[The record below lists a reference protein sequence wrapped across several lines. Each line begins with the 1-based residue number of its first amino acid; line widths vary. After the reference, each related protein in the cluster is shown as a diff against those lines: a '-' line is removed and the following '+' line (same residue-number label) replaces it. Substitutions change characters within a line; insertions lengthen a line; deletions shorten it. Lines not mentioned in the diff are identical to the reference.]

1 MTPPSAGQL
10 LECSAAH
17 PRIRAV
23 VRQCVDWIERF
34 WVSELSEKQVRVQ
47 QYNTNILM
55 WHGVMHACVLD
66 RVPEIFDR
74 D

>member
-1 MTPPSAGQL
+1 MAPPSAGQL

-17 PRIRAV
+17 PRVRAV
-23 VRQCVDWIERF
+23 VSVEWIERF

-47 QYNTNILM
+47 QYNANILM

-66 RVPEIFDR
+66 MVPETFDR